1 MDWHANVDAV
11 LSFVATTYPLI
22 KKAEPSTRLLL
33 IGRNPTAAIRNL
45 SQNDSSIEVS
55 GTVDDVRPWLARGS
69 IMVLPLRVGGGT
81 RIKVFEGMAAGLA
94 LVSTRVGVEG
104 LPVSHGEHALLA
116 ETPEETAAAILG
128 LIRDSDTRHRLQRTA
143 RRWVEQEFSWESAAS
158 QFFQLCQRVVS

>member
-1 MDWHANVDAV
+1 MELEQGGKV
-11 LSFVATTYPLI
+11 
-22 KKAEPSTRLLL
+22 TRLFHWRFRGRIGLHRPANALL
-33 IGRNPTAAIRNL
+33 L
-45 SQNDSSIEVS
+45 KEEVS
-55 GTVDDVRPWLARGS
+55 SFGCGRLWKD
-69 IMVLPLRVGGGT
+69 
-81 RIKVFEGMAAGLA
+81 AAGLA

-128 LIRDSDTRHRLQRTA
+128 LMRDSDTRHRLQRTA